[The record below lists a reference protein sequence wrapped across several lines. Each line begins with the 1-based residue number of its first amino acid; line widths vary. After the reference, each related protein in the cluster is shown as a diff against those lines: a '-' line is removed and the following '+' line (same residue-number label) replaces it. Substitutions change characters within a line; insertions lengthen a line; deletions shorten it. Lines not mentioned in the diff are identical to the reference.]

1 MRHGLTLFALLMAA
15 CGSPLAMAHEEPP
28 AEAYAQHRFE
38 FWLGVSHMP
47 GLDDLEPLDGDFDST
62 GFGLGGAWHV
72 PVKRFENSD
81 LLLGIDGYLGVTGSS
96 LSGYIGDVS
105 LYHVY
110 LGGSAKWAFG
120 ERRNIYLDAGVGYHG
135 VDISEL
141 DDDYLYGDEHEA
153 WSDSAGGAFVG
164 ASWDIGAQRAHE
176 TAGLTL
182 GFKVHFVD
190 FGRVYDEDT
199 YIGPILGDDAG
210 DLDGPIY
217 ILQIGYGGR

>member
-1 MRHGLTLFALLMAA
+1 MRHGLTLFALLTAA

-28 AEAYAQHRFE
+28 TEAFAQHRFE
-38 FWLGVSHMP
+38 IWLGVSHMP

-81 LLLGIDGYLGVTGSS
+81 LLLGIDGYLGVTDSS

-135 VDISEL
+135 VDITEL

-176 TAGLTL
+176 TAGLTV

-217 ILQIGYGGR
+217 VLQIGYGGR